1 MSADVAGTSRPTTE
15 AAAASGAAAG
25 AMIELRGMVKGFGD
39 FVALRGIDLEVRRGE
54 LVTLLG
60 PSGCG
65 KTTALRCITGGLRP
79 DSGEVWIGGQN
90 VTDVPTHKR
99 NIGLVFQNFALF
111 PHLSVLDNVA
121 YPLRVR
127 GIPGPERRRRAM
139 ETVTMVGLKGLEDR
153 FPREMSGGQ
162 QQRVGLARAVVY
174 QPTVVL
180 FDEPLSNLD
189 AKLRLEM
196 REEIAA
202 LKARLGFT
210 AIYVT
215 HDQEEALSLSDRI
228 AVMEGGVVH
237 QIGTPTEVYTTP
249 RTAFVAAFVGN
260 PNRLVGECT
269 SVRDGLATV
278 RTGRGQIGCST
289 GANPPVAG
297 EDAVVFVRPEDIQI
311 ADGAADGSDTLVAR
325 VTRAAFLGDRTEY
338 SVELDD
344 HTQWRLRLEH
354 DHHLEMG
361 ATVMLRVS
369 PGAARAFAYVT
380 GLAEVAAAIDPD
392 AALPATVQ
400 A

>member
-1 MSADVAGTSRPTTE
+1 MNET
-15 AAAASGAAAG
+15 
-25 AMIELRGMVKGFGD
+25 MIELRGMVKGFGD
-39 FVALRGIDLEVRRGE
+39 FVALRGIDLAVRRGE

-65 KTTALRCITGGLRP
+65 KTTALRCITGGLHP
-79 DSGEVWIGGQN
+79 DAGQVWIGGQD
-90 VTDVPTHKR
+90 VTELPTHKR

-127 GIPGPERRRRAM
+127 GVARAERHRRAM

-153 FPREMSGGQ
+153 YPREMSGGQ

-260 PNRLVGECT
+260 PNRLVARCL
-269 SVRDGLATV
+269 SVQDGRALV
-278 RTGRGQIGCST
+278 QTGRSRISCST

-297 EDAVVFVRPEDIQI
+297 ADAVVFVRPEDIQI
-311 ADGAADGSDTLVAR
+311 ADETVADGAETLAAR

-338 SVELDD
+338 SVELEDR
-344 HTQWRLRLEH
+344 TQWRLRLEH
-354 DHHLEMG
+354 DHRLAAGEL
-361 ATVMLRVS
+361 VKLRVS
-369 PGAARAFAYVT
+369 PGTARAFAHATAV
-380 GLAEVAAAIDPD
+380 AEVAGAIDPD
-392 AALPATVQ
+392 AAVPEPIQ

>member
-1 MSADVAGTSRPTTE
+1 MSE
-15 AAAASGAAAG
+15 
-25 AMIELRGMVKGFGD
+25 AMIELRGMVKTFGD
-39 FVALRGIDLEVRRGE
+39 FVACRGMDLVVERGE

-79 DSGEVWIGGQN
+79 DSGEVWIGGQD

-111 PHLSVLDNVA
+111 PHLTVLDNVA

-127 GIPGPERRRRAM
+127 GVSPTERKRRAM
-139 ETVTMVGLKGLEDR
+139 ETLTMVGLKGLQDR
-153 FPREMSGGQ
+153 YPREMSGGQ

-228 AVMEGGVVH
+228 AVMESGVVH
-237 QIGTPTEVYTTP
+237 QIGTPTDVYTAP

-260 PNRLVGECT
+260 PNRVVGRCL
-269 SVRDGLATV
+269 SLQDGRAMV
-278 RTGRGQIGCST
+278 QVGRGRLSCAT
-289 GANPPVAG
+289 GANAPVAG
-297 EDAVVFVRPEDIQI
+297 EAAVVFVRPEDIQI
-311 ADGAADGSDTLVAR
+311 APATGADASDTLVAR
-325 VTRAAFLGDRTEY
+325 VTRTAFLGDRTEY
-338 SVELDD
+338 IVDLEDK
-344 HTQWRLRLEH
+344 TQWRLRLAH
-354 DHHLEMG
+354 DHRLAMEAIVRLH
-361 ATVMLRVS
+361 VS
-369 PGAARAFAYVT
+369 PGVARAFAHAAAI
-380 GLAEVAAAIDPD
+380 AEVAAAIDPD
-392 AALPATVQ
+392 AAVPEPAR

>member
-1 MSADVAGTSRPTTE
+1 MSE
-15 AAAASGAAAG
+15 
-25 AMIELRGMVKGFGD
+25 AMIELRGLVKGFGD

-65 KTTALRCITGGLRP
+65 KTTALRCVTGGLRP
-79 DSGEVWIGGQN
+79 DAGEVWIDGRN

-111 PHLSVLDNVA
+111 PHLSVVDNVA

-127 GIPGPERRRRAM
+127 GIARPERQRRAM
-139 ETVTMVGLKGLEDR
+139 ETVTMVGLRGLEDR
-153 FPREMSGGQ
+153 FPRELSGGQ

-202 LKARLGFT
+202 LKAQLGFT

-228 AVMEGGVVH
+228 AVMEGGIVH
-237 QIGTPTEVYTTP
+237 QIGTPTEVYATP
-249 RTAFVAAFVGN
+249 RTAFVATFVGN
-260 PNRLVGECT
+260 PNRLVGRCID
-269 SVRDGLATV
+269 VRDGGATV
-278 RTGRGQIGCST
+278 QAGGARLSCAT
-289 GANPPVAG
+289 GANPPAAG
-297 EDAVVFVRPEDIQI
+297 ADAVVFVRPEDIQV
-311 ADGAADGSDTLVAR
+311 ADTATADGSDTLAAR

-338 SVELDD
+338 SVELED
-344 HTQWRLRLEH
+344 HTPWRLRLEH
-354 DHHLEMG
+354 DHRLAMG
-361 ATVMLRVS
+361 ESVRLRVS
-369 PGAARAFAYVT
+369 PGVARAFAHDAAV
-380 GLAEVAAAIDPD
+380 AQVAAAIDPD
-392 AALPATVQ
+392 AAVPAS
-400 A
+400 APA

>member
-1 MSADVAGTSRPTTE
+1 MSET
-15 AAAASGAAAG
+15 
-25 AMIELRGMVKGFGD
+25 MIELRGMVKAFGD

-79 DSGEVWIGGQN
+79 DAGEVWIGGQN

-127 GIPGPERRRRAM
+127 GVSRAERRRRAL
-139 ETVTMVGLKGLEDR
+139 ETVTMVGLGGLEDR

-174 QPTVVL
+174 QPTVIL

-237 QIGTPTEVYTTP
+237 QIGTPTEVYTEP

-260 PNRLVGECT
+260 PNRLVGRC
-269 SVRDGLATV
+269 VGLGDGRATV
-278 RTGRGQIGCST
+278 QIGRGRLSCSIGT
-289 GANPPVAG
+289 DPPVDGAG
-297 EDAVVFVRPEDIQI
+297 AVVFVRPEDIQI
-311 ADGAADGSDTLVAR
+311 ADGTGVDGTDILAAR
-325 VTRAAFLGDRTEY
+325 VTRVAFLGDRTEY

-344 HTQWRLRLEH
+344 HTQWRIRLEH
-354 DHHLEMG
+354 DRRLAMG
-361 ATVMLRVS
+361 ETVSLRVS
-369 PGAARAFAYVT
+369 PGTARAFAHAAT
-380 GLAEVAAAIDPD
+380 KTEVAAATDPD
-392 AALPATVQ
+392 TGLPQPTQ

>member
-1 MSADVAGTSRPTTE
+1 MSE
-15 AAAASGAAAG
+15 
-25 AMIELRGMVKGFGD
+25 AMIELRGIVKTFGD
-39 FVALRGIDLEVRRGE
+39 FVACRGIDLTVRRGE

-79 DSGEVWIGGQN
+79 DSGEVWIGGRN

-111 PHLSVLDNVA
+111 PHLSVLENVA

-127 GIPGPERRRRAM
+127 GVSRAERHRRAM
-139 ETVTMVGLKGLEDR
+139 ETLTLVGLKGLQDR
-153 FPREMSGGQ
+153 YPRELSGGQ

-228 AVMEGGVVH
+228 AVMESGVVH
-237 QIGTPTEVYTTP
+237 QIGTPAEVYTSP

-260 PNRLVGECT
+260 PNRVVGRCV
-269 SVRDGLATV
+269 SLQDGRATV
-278 RTGRGQIGCST
+278 QVGRGRLSCST
-289 GANPPVAG
+289 GANAPRAG
-297 EDAVVFVRPEDIQI
+297 EATVVFVRPEDIRI
-311 ADGAADGSDTLVAR
+311 ADSTVTQGSDALRAR

-338 SVELDD
+338 NVELDD
-344 HTQWRLRLEH
+344 QTQWRLRLAH
-354 DHHLEMG
+354 DDRLAMG
-361 ATVMLRVS
+361 ETVPLAVS
-369 PGAARAFAYVT
+369 PGAARAFAHDAAV
-380 GLAEVAAAIDPD
+380 AEVAAAIDPD
-392 AALPATVQ
+392 AAVPEPTQ

>member
-1 MSADVAGTSRPTTE
+1 MSET
-15 AAAASGAAAG
+15 
-25 AMIELRGMVKGFGD
+25 MIELRGMVKTFGD
-39 FVALRGIDLEVRRGE
+39 FVACRGMNLEVQRGE

-65 KTTALRCITGGLRP
+65 KTTVLRCITGGLRP
-79 DSGEVWIGGQN
+79 DSGQVWIGGQN

-127 GIPGPERRRRAM
+127 GVSGAERQRRAM
-139 ETVTMVGLKGLEDR
+139 ETLTMVGLKGLEDR
-153 FPREMSGGQ
+153 FPRELSGGQ

-180 FDEPLSNLD
+180 LDEPLSNLD

-237 QIGTPTEVYTTP
+237 QIGTPTEVYTAP

-260 PNRLVGECT
+260 PNRLAGQCV
-269 SVRDGLATV
+269 SLQDGRATV
-278 RTGRGQIGCST
+278 QSGRRRLICST
-289 GANPPVAG
+289 GANAPEAG
-297 EDAVVFVRPEDIQI
+297 EAAVVFVRPENIQI
-311 ADGAADGSDTLVAR
+311 ADETAADASDTLVAR
-325 VTRAAFLGDRTEY
+325 VTRTAFLGDRTEY
-338 SVELDD
+338 HVELED

-354 DHHLEMG
+354 DHHLAIRE
-361 ATVMLRVS
+361 TVRLRVS
-369 PGAARAFAYVT
+369 PGTAWAFAHDAAAT
-380 GLAEVAAAIDPD
+380 EVAAAIDPD
-392 AALPATVQ
+392 AAVPEPAQ

>member
-1 MSADVAGTSRPTTE
+1 MSET
-15 AAAASGAAAG
+15 
-25 AMIELRGMVKGFGD
+25 MIELRGMVKGFGD
-39 FVALRGIDLEVRRGE
+39 FVALRGIDLAVRRGE

-65 KTTALRCITGGLRP
+65 KTTALRCITGGLHP
-79 DSGEVWIGGQN
+79 DAGQVWIGGQD
-90 VTDVPTHKR
+90 VTELPTHKR

-127 GIPGPERRRRAM
+127 GVARAERHRRAM

-153 FPREMSGGQ
+153 YPREMSGGQ

-260 PNRLVGECT
+260 PNRLVARCL
-269 SVRDGLATV
+269 SVEDGRATV
-278 RTGRGQIGCST
+278 QTGRSRISCST

-297 EDAVVFVRPEDIQI
+297 SDAVVFVRPEDIQI
-311 ADGAADGSDTLVAR
+311 ADETVADGSETLAAR

-338 SVELDD
+338 SVELED

-354 DHHLEMG
+354 DQRL
-361 ATVMLRVS
+361 ATGELVKLRVS
-369 PGAARAFAYVT
+369 PGTARAFALAT
-380 GLAEVAAAIDPD
+380 AIAEVAAAIDPD
-392 AALPATVQ
+392 AASPVPRPA
-400 A
+400 

>member
-1 MSADVAGTSRPTTE
+1 MTE
-15 AAAASGAAAG
+15 
-25 AMIELRGMVKGFGD
+25 AMIELRGMVKTFGD
-39 FVALRGIDLEVRRGE
+39 VVACREMDLVVQRGE

-79 DSGEVWIGGQN
+79 DSGEVWIGGRN
-90 VTDVPTHKR
+90 VTNVPTHKR

-111 PHLSVLDNVA
+111 PHLSVLENVA

-127 GIPGPERRRRAM
+127 GVSRAEQRRRAM
-139 ETVTMVGLKGLEDR
+139 ETLTMVGLKGLQDR

-196 REEIAA
+196 REEIAS

-228 AVMEGGVVH
+228 AVMESGAVH
-237 QIGTPTEVYTTP
+237 QIGTPAEVYAAP

-260 PNRLVGECT
+260 PNRVVGRCL
-269 SVRDGLATV
+269 SLQDGRATV
-278 RTGRGQIGCST
+278 QVGRGRLSCST
-289 GANPPVAG
+289 GANAPKAG
-297 EDAVVFVRPEDIQI
+297 EAAVVFVRPEDLRM
-311 ADGAADGSDTLVAR
+311 AEASATEGSDALLAR

-338 SVELDD
+338 NVELED
-344 HTQWRLRLEH
+344 HTQWRLRLAH
-354 DHHLEMG
+354 DDRLAIGE
-361 ATVMLRVS
+361 TVRLRVP
-369 PGAARAFAYVT
+369 PGAARAFAHDAAM
-380 GLAEVAAAIDPD
+380 AEVAAAIDPD
-392 AALPATVQ
+392 AAVPESAK

>member
-1 MSADVAGTSRPTTE
+1 MSE
-15 AAAASGAAAG
+15 
-25 AMIELRGMVKGFGD
+25 AMIELRGMVKTFGD
-39 FVALRGIDLEVRRGE
+39 FVACRGMDLVVERGE

-111 PHLSVLDNVA
+111 PHLTVLDNVA

-127 GIPGPERRRRAM
+127 GVSPTERKRRAM
-139 ETVTMVGLKGLEDR
+139 ETLTMVGLKGLQDR
-153 FPREMSGGQ
+153 YPREMSGGQ

-228 AVMEGGVVH
+228 AVMESGVVH
-237 QIGTPTEVYTTP
+237 QIGTPTDVYTAP

-260 PNRLVGECT
+260 PNRVVGRCL
-269 SVRDGLATV
+269 SLQDGRAMV
-278 RTGRGQIGCST
+278 QVGRGRLSCAT
-289 GANPPVAG
+289 GANAPVAG
-297 EDAVVFVRPEDIQI
+297 EAAVVFVRPEDIQI
-311 ADGAADGSDTLVAR
+311 APATGADASDTLVAR
-325 VTRAAFLGDRTEY
+325 VTRTAFLGDRTEY
-338 SVELDD
+338 IVDLEDK
-344 HTQWRLRLEH
+344 TQWRLRLAH
-354 DHHLEMG
+354 DHRLEME
-361 ATVMLRVS
+361 AIVRLHVS
-369 PGAARAFAYVT
+369 PGVARAFAHAAAV
-380 GLAEVAAAIDPD
+380 AEVAAAIDPD
-392 AALPATVQ
+392 AAVPEPAR

>member
-1 MSADVAGTSRPTTE
+1 MSET
-15 AAAASGAAAG
+15 
-25 AMIELRGMVKGFGD
+25 MIELRGVVKTFGD
-39 FVALRGIDLEVRRGE
+39 FVACKGMDLEVQRGE

-79 DSGEVWIGGQN
+79 DSGQVWIGGQN

-127 GIPGPERRRRAM
+127 GVSRAERQRRAM
-139 ETVTMVGLKGLEDR
+139 ETVTMVGLKGLQDR

-228 AVMEGGVVH
+228 AVMEGGVIH
-237 QIGTPTEVYTTP
+237 QIGTPTEVYTAP

-260 PNRLVGECT
+260 PNRLVGQCV
-269 SVRDGLATV
+269 SLQDGTATV
-278 RTGRGQIGCST
+278 QSGRGRLICST
-289 GANPPVAG
+289 DANPPKAG
-297 EDAVVFVRPEDIQI
+297 EAAVVFVRPEDIQI
-311 ADGAADGSDTLVAR
+311 ANGTAADGADTLVAR
-325 VTRAAFLGDRTEY
+325 VARAAFLGDRTEY
-338 SVELDD
+338 NVELED

-354 DHHLEMG
+354 DHRLAMG
-361 ATVMLRVS
+361 ETVKLRVS
-369 PGAARAFAYVT
+369 PGTARAFAHDAAT
-380 GLAEVAAAIDPD
+380 AEVAAAIDPD
-392 AALPATVQ
+392 AAVPVPTQ

>member
-1 MSADVAGTSRPTTE
+1 
-15 AAAASGAAAG
+15 
-25 AMIELRGMVKGFGD
+25 MIELRGLVKRFGT
-39 FVALRGIDLEVRRGE
+39 FVACRGIDLVVRRGE

-79 DSGEVWIGGQN
+79 DAGEVWIGGQN

-127 GIPGPERRRRAM
+127 GIARAERNRRAM
-139 ETVTMVGLKGLEDR
+139 ETVTMVGLKGLQDR
-153 FPREMSGGQ
+153 FPRELSGGQ

-174 QPTVVL
+174 QPAVVL

-196 REEIAA
+196 REEIAS

-237 QIGTPTEVYTTP
+237 QIGTPTEVYATP

-260 PNRLVGECT
+260 PNRLVGQCVSLEDGRA
-269 SVRDGLATV
+269 SVQS
-278 RTGRGQIGCST
+278 GRGRLVCSIGT
-289 GANPPVAG
+289 NPPTAG
-297 EDAVVFVRPEDIQI
+297 AEAIVFVRPEDIRI
-311 ADGAADGSDTLVAR
+311 AEGTTAEDPGVIEAR
-325 VTRAAFLGDRTEY
+325 VVRAAFLGDRTEY
-338 SVELDD
+338 NVELDD

-354 DHHLEMG
+354 DHRLAVG
-361 ATVMLRVS
+361 ARVTLRVP
-369 PGAARAFAYVT
+369 PGLARAFAYDAAVS
-380 GLAEVAAAIDPD
+380 EVAAAIDPD
-392 AALPATVQ
+392 AAVPTTAG

>member
-1 MSADVAGTSRPTTE
+1 MSET
-15 AAAASGAAAG
+15 
-25 AMIELRGMVKGFGD
+25 MIELRGMVKGFGD

-65 KTTALRCITGGLRP
+65 KTTALRCVTGGLRP
-79 DSGEVWIGGQN
+79 DAGEVWIGGQN

-127 GIPGPERRRRAM
+127 GVPRAERHRRAM

-260 PNRLVGECT
+260 PNRLVGQCVELQ
-269 SVRDGLATV
+269 DGRATV
-278 RTGRGQIGCST
+278 QTGRGRLSCST

-297 EDAVVFVRPEDIQI
+297 ADAVVFVRPEDIQI
-311 ADGAADGSDTLVAR
+311 ADGAADASDTLVAR
-325 VTRAAFLGDRTEY
+325 VSRAAFLGDRTEY

-354 DHHLEMG
+354 DHHLAMG
-361 ATVMLRVS
+361 ATVRLRVA
-369 PGAARAFAYVT
+369 PGTARAFAYVT
-380 GLAEVAAAIDPD
+380 ALAEVAAATDPD
-392 AALPATVQ
+392 AAVPAS
-400 A
+400 APA

>member
-1 MSADVAGTSRPTTE
+1 
-15 AAAASGAAAG
+15 
-25 AMIELRGMVKGFGD
+25 MIELRGMVKAFGG
-39 FVALRGIDLEVRRGE
+39 FVALRGIDLEVSRGE
-54 LVTLLG
+54 LITLLG

-79 DSGEVWIGGQN
+79 DSGQVWIGGQD

-127 GIPGPERRRRAM
+127 GVARAERQRRAM
-139 ETVTMVGLKGLEDR
+139 ETVTMVGLKGLEQR

-237 QIGTPTEVYTTP
+237 QIGTPTEVYTAP

-260 PNRLVGECT
+260 PNRLIGRCVSTG
-269 SVRDGLATV
+269 DGRATV
-278 RTGRGQIGCST
+278 QSGRGQLVCAT
-289 GANPPVAG
+289 GANPPAAG
-297 EDAVVFVRPEDIQI
+297 EDAAVFVRPEDIQI
-311 ADGAADGSDTLVAR
+311 ADEAVAEGSAPLVAR
-325 VTRAAFLGDRTEY
+325 VVRAAFLGDRTEY
-338 SVELDD
+338 SVQLED

-354 DHHLEMG
+354 DHRLAIG
-361 ATVMLRVS
+361 AMVRLRVS
-369 PGAARAFAYVT
+369 PGMARAFAHDAAV
-380 GLAEVAAAIDPD
+380 ADIAAAIDPN
-392 AALPATVQ
+392 AAVPRSAQ
-400 A
+400 R